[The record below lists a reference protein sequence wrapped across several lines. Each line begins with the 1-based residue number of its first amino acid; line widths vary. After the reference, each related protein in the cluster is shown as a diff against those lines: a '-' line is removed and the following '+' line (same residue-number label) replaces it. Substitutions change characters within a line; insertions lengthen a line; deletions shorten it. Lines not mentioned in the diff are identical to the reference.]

1 MRIGIFGGT
10 FDPVHNGHLEIAE
23 KVEQWF
29 SLDRVHFVPA
39 ARSPHK
45 GRPPEAGA
53 WDRFAMLV
61 LATRPYGRFYVS
73 TVELERGGVSYSIDT
88 IREFRRQMG
97 AEGDLYFIM
106 GADAF
111 RTLTGW
117 KEYEELLRLTNL
129 VVVSRPGHTLNAES
143 LPEVFRSR
151 VRIWEPDHERTS
163 EHEPHIYLCSGIH
176 NETSATAIRAALRRG
191 ETIAHLVPPDVATYI
206 EKYQLYRNPITR

>member
-39 ARSPHK
+39 VRSPHK
-45 GRPPEAGA
+45 AQPPEAAA
-53 WDRFAMLV
+53 WARFAMLV

-73 TVELERGGVSYSIDT
+73 TVELERGGVSYTIDT
-88 IREFRRQMG
+88 IREFRRQMV
-97 AEGDLYFIM
+97 GDLYFIM

-111 RTLTGW
+111 GTLTGW

-129 VVVSRPGHTLNAES
+129 IVVSRPGHALNAEG
-143 LPEVFRSR
+143 LPEAFRPR
-151 VRIWEPDHERTS
+151 VRIWGSAHEPAQ
-163 EHEPHIYLCSGIH
+163 EHEPYIYLCSGIH
-176 NETSATAIRAALRRG
+176 NEISATAIRAALRRG
-191 ETIAHLVPPDVATYI
+191 ETIAHLVPPDVAVYI
-206 EKYQLYRNPITR
+206 EKYRLYRDAVTI

>member
-23 KVEQWF
+23 KVEHWF

-39 ARSPHK
+39 VRSPHK
-45 GRPPEAGA
+45 AQPPEAAA

-73 TVELERGGVSYSIDT
+73 TVELERGGVSYTIDT

-97 AEGDLYFIM
+97 TGDDLYFIM

-129 VVVSRPGHTLNAES
+129 IVVSRPGHVLNAEG
-143 LPEVFRSR
+143 LPEAFRPR
-151 VRIWEPDHERTS
+151 VRILGPDHESTW
-163 EHEPHIYLCSGIH
+163 EHGPYIYLCSGIH

-191 ETIAHLVPPDVATYI
+191 EMIAHLVPPDVATYI
-206 EKYQLYRNPITR
+206 EKYRLYRDAVTI